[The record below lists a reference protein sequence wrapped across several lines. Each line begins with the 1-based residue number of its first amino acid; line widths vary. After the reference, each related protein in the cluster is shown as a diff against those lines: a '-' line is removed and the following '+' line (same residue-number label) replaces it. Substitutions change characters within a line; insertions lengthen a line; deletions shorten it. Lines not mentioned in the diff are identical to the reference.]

1 MICNFS
7 ARQHG
12 PGDLSELVAHGDHDA
27 FWALWRRVRPA
38 RLQRCSMPLDP
49 QHGSSCTVDQN
60 LAGKTLP
67 RLLNSSNPA
76 LPPLFMLS
84 SVMAMVG
91 GKRRG
96 KVFGG

>member
-1 MICNFS
+1 MAIMTRFGRS
-7 ARQHG
+7 GVAYVQ
-12 PGDLSELVAHGDHDA
+12 PGSK
-27 FWALWRRVRPA
+27 
-38 RLQRCSMPLDP
+38 RCSMPLDP